1 MQTTKPQSRPE
12 GRHTDIAEM
21 SFERALKEL
30 EAIVGRLERG
40 DVELEES
47 ISIYERGEALKEHC
61 DRLLKQAEAKVE
73 IKIETRIETR
83 SRRPAAKPVKKFATA
98 DAR

>member
-73 IKIETRIETR
+73 KLT
-83 SRRPAAKPVKKFATA
+83 FAGDGTPKGTPPL
-98 DAR
+98 DPDKDT